1 MKAVVCRQFLMLAIV
16 VAALALQGCNS
27 RIPGTYTDQSGAFV
41 LDLKS
46 DGTATFSFNGDP
58 AKCTYTSSGDQ
69 LNLKCQNQSIALT
82 FQKDG
87 SLTGGPL
94 MPPLK
99 KK

>member
-1 MKAVVCRQFLMLAIV
+1 MKAVVKQFLMLAIV
-16 VAALALQGCNS
+16 VTGLALQGCS

-69 LNLKCQNQSIALT
+69 LSLKCQNQSTTLT